1 MELWGLYTK
10 NREKL
15 NQTMERSKI
24 KPKNTYRLAVHICLF
39 NSKGEMLVQ
48 QRQPFKRAWSNM
60 WDVSVGGSVIA
71 GETSDVAARRE
82 LFEEFGIDISFEKLR
97 TSLTVNFE
105 GGFDDF
111 YLIEKDIELT
121 QLKLQ
126 YEEVKAVK
134 WASKDEIIK
143 MINNHA
149 FIPYNA

>member
-1 MELWGLYTK
+1 
-10 NREKL
+10 
-15 NQTMERSKI
+15 
-24 KPKNTYRLAVHICLF
+24 
-39 NSKGEMLVQ
+39 MLVQ
-48 QRQPFKRAWSNM
+48 QRQPFKKAWSNM

-82 LFEEFGIDISFEKLR
+82 LFEEFEIDISFEKLR

-126 YEEVKAVK
+126 YEKVKAVK

-143 MINNHA
+143 IDQQPC
-149 FIPYNA
+149 FYSI

>member
-1 MELWGLYTK
+1 MEQSY
-10 NREKL
+10 
-15 NQTMERSKI
+15 
-24 KPKNTYRLAVHICLF
+24 
-39 NSKGEMLVQ
+39 
-48 QRQPFKRAWSNM
+48 
-60 WDVSVGGSVIA
+60 
-71 GETSDVAARRE
+71 VAAKRE
-82 LFEEFGIDISFEKLR
+82 LFEELGIDISFEKLR
-97 TSLTVNFE
+97 ASLTVNFE

-149 FIPYNA
+149 FIPYNAYLIELLLFMRSHAGAHTKIDTTSVKLR